1 MPKRKEAETFAV
13 LGEKDCWQL
22 YGLQGLSPNKFASVV
37 SNVLSGRFM
46 LVNTRMA
53 PKPSPFEDRVQSS

>member
-1 MPKRKEAETFAV
+1 MPKRKEAERFAI

-37 SNVLSGRFM
+37 TNVLAGRFV
-46 LVNTRMA
+46 LVNTREQG
-53 PKPSPFEDRVQSS
+53 KPSAFDQRMI

>member
-1 MPKRKEAETFAV
+1 MPKRKEAERFAI

-37 SNVLSGRFM
+37 ANVMAGRYL
-46 LVNTRMA
+46 LVNTRENGKQ
-53 PKPSPFEDRVQSS
+53 PTFEHRFV